1 MMRYSRLIWVFFR
14 LGVLHEL
21 QYRAN
26 FYIQVF
32 QSTLQVGTALAGL
45 AVVFAYTDTI
55 SGWRPAEVLAQV
67 GVFILVGGAINLV
80 IQPSMQQLIE
90 DVHRGA
96 LDFTLVKPADAQVLV
111 SVRQVQIWRLVD
123 VALGLGVLAVAFG
136 RLGVVAGAR
145 QAGVFILMLLA
156 GGVIIYS
163 FWLILAT
170 SAFWLVRANNILV
183 IFQDMYQ
190 AGRWPVQIY
199 PQWLRLA
206 LTFLVPVAF
215 ATTVPASAL
224 AGRLTFQTLLGAL
237 ALAITLLIGSRWF
250 WRVGLR
256 HYSGASA

>member
-1 MMRYSRLIWVFFR
+1 MRYLRLIWVFFR
-14 LGVLHEL
+14 LSVLNEL

-32 QSTLQVGTALAGL
+32 QSVLQLGTALAGL
-45 AVVFAYTDTI
+45 AVVFTYTNTLG
-55 SGWRPAEVLAQV
+55 GWRPAEVLGQL
-67 GVFILVGGAINLV
+67 GVYILVGGAINLV

-90 DVHRGA
+90 DVHQGT

-111 SVRQVQIWRLVD
+111 SVRRVQIWQLVD
-123 VALGLGVLAVAFG
+123 VALGVGILVVAGG
-136 RLGVVAGAR
+136 RLGTEVGGLQAGAFLL
-145 QAGVFILMLLA
+145 ALLA
-156 GGVIIYS
+156 GGAIIYS
-163 FWLILAT
+163 FWLLLAT
-170 SAFWLVRANNILV
+170 CAFWLVRVDNMLV

-206 LTFLVPVAF
+206 LTFLAPVAF
-215 ATTVPASAL
+215 ATTVPAAAL
-224 AGRLTFQTLLGAL
+224 AGRLTIQAFVGAL
-237 ALAITLLIGSRWF
+237 ALALLLLLVSRRF